1 MNPVTH
7 PYYTPTPEAPKTWLG
22 RQPEWF
28 KLVATALAAML
39 LQLLSQ
45 WGLVDL
51 RPAAPELVPAQQ
63 QKLDEAVKTA
73 AEVRE
78 VFGFE

>member
-1 MNPVTH
+1 MNDTT
-7 PYYTPTPEAPKTWLG
+7 TPTPDTPKTWLG
-22 RQPEWF
+22 RQPEWV
-28 KLVATALAAML
+28 KLVTTAVIALA

-45 WGLVDL
+45 WGFVDL

-63 QKLDEAVKTA
+63 QKLDEAVKTS